1 MGMKPKMLVLIN
13 SSTGLYDFRNE
24 LLSELSKSY
33 CIVVST
39 PDSGKIDLIKKLGC
53 EVIIT
58 PIDRRGINPVVDLKL
73 INNYRKIINKE
84 KPDYILAY
92 TIKPN
97 IYGGFLARVK
107 KINYAVNITGLG
119 TTFQKDGL
127 LQSIVTKMYRI
138 AFKKANVV
146 FFENIE
152 NKNIIVNK
160 KIVPDSKCCV
170 LNGAGVNL
178 DRYSYLEYPVD
189 CKTTRFL
196 FIGRVMQEKG
206 FDELYTAMQ
215 RLVDEGFDCK
225 LDVLGSYEEDY
236 KKKIDS
242 AVEAGWLSYYGYR
255 NDVRPFIEKSHC
267 FVLPSW
273 HEGMA
278 NTNLECASSGRPVI
292 TSNIHGCKEAVLDG
306 TTGYLCESQ
315 NIDSLYECM
324 KKFIALSYQKRKDMG
339 KAGRKHM
346 ENFFDKRIIVDS
358 TIKNLK

>member
-1 MGMKPKMLVLIN
+1 M
-13 SSTGLYDFRNE
+13 
-24 LLSELSKSY
+24 
-33 CIVVST
+33 
-39 PDSGKIDLIKKLGC
+39 
-53 EVIIT
+53 
-58 PIDRRGINPVVDLKL
+58 
-73 INNYRKIINKE
+73 
-84 KPDYILAY
+84 
-92 TIKPN
+92 
-97 IYGGFLARVK
+97 
-107 KINYAVNITGLG
+107 NITGLG

-236 KKKIDS
+236 KK
-242 AVEAGWLSYYGYR
+242 R
-255 NDVRPFIEKSHC
+255 
-267 FVLPSW
+267 
-273 HEGMA
+273 
-278 NTNLECASSGRPVI
+278 
-292 TSNIHGCKEAVLDG
+292 
-306 TTGYLCESQ
+306 
-315 NIDSLYECM
+315 
-324 KKFIALSYQKRKDMG
+324 
-339 KAGRKHM
+339 
-346 ENFFDKRIIVDS
+346 
-358 TIKNLK
+358 

>member
-1 MGMKPKMLVLIN
+1 M
-13 SSTGLYDFRNE
+13 
-24 LLSELSKSY
+24 
-33 CIVVST
+33 
-39 PDSGKIDLIKKLGC
+39 
-53 EVIIT
+53 
-58 PIDRRGINPVVDLKL
+58 
-73 INNYRKIINKE
+73 
-84 KPDYILAY
+84 
-92 TIKPN
+92 
-97 IYGGFLARVK
+97 
-107 KINYAVNITGLG
+107 NITGLG

-127 LQSIVTKMYRI
+127 LQSIVTKMYRV

-160 KIVPDSKCCV
+160 KIVLDSKCCV

-215 RLVDEGFDCK
+215 RLVDGGFDCK

-242 AVEAGWLSYYGYR
+242 AVEAGWLSYYSYQ
-255 NDVRPFIEKSHC
+255 NDVRPFIGKSHC

-292 TSNIHGCKEAVLDG
+292 TSSIHGCKEAVLDG

-346 ENFFDKRIIVDS
+346 EIFFDKRIIVDS

>member
-1 MGMKPKMLVLIN
+1 M
-13 SSTGLYDFRNE
+13 
-24 LLSELSKSY
+24 
-33 CIVVST
+33 
-39 PDSGKIDLIKKLGC
+39 
-53 EVIIT
+53 
-58 PIDRRGINPVVDLKL
+58 
-73 INNYRKIINKE
+73 
-84 KPDYILAY
+84 
-92 TIKPN
+92 
-97 IYGGFLARVK
+97 K